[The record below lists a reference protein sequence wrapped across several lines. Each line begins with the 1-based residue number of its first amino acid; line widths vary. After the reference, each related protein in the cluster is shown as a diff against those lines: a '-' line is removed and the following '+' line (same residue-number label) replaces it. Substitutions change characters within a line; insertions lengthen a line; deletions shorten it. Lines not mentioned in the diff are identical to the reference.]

1 MKKLAFYLGMMVVSM
16 GLFTTN
22 VIAQTD
28 TDEAGEAITYTLP
41 AMRILDLE
49 GTPPTLT
56 FDVPDEA
63 GTAIAD
69 ATSNS
74 SWINYTSIIE
84 TGATNK
90 VTVALTAGTVPTG
103 TTLTVAAAADAGL
116 GDGTVGISA
125 GTVTLGTTAADL
137 ITAIGSCYT
146 GTGNTN
152 GHQLTYTW
160 SVDADAYASV
170 VSHATA
176 SDITA
181 TYTITATL

>member
-16 GLFTTN
+16 GIFTTN
-22 VIAQTD
+22 VMAQD
-28 TDEAGEAITYTLP
+28 TYEAGEAITYDLP

-49 GTPPTLT
+49 GTAPSLTL
-56 FDVPDEA
+56 VAPDEA

-84 TGATNK
+84 SLATNK
-90 VTVALTAGTVPTG
+90 VTVALTGTVPAG
-103 TTLTVAAAADAGL
+103 TTLKVVAAAQAGT
-116 GDGTVGISA
+116 GDGTFGSPTEA
-125 GTVTLGTTAADL
+125 VTLSTTPADL

-160 SVDADAYASV
+160 SVDDADYASV
-170 VSHATA
+170 VAA
-176 SDITA
+176 SGTDITA
-181 TYTITATL
+181 TYTIIATL